1 MTSLQVLYFLK
12 VSDCMSFSQAAAELY
27 VSQPSVSHQVRLL
40 EKELGCDLF
49 DRSSKRRLTM
59 TPEGMV
65 FRGFFQRA
73 LRGFR
78 ETKATAAALGGNLRI
93 RVGIGVGWDFSAQL
107 MSFRRQALERY
118 PTAELYFESDTF
130 RRLQEQLRGGELD
143 VILCTETSVQ
153 SFEDLEVQLVNRIPG
168 RAFVRK
174 GLLVPED
181 QPLRLRD
188 FDGQRLLMLP
198 AEEET
203 PVTHQLVMLQ
213 FVDKGVKPVPVTLP
227 NRESIYQAVLR
238 GEGFAVFDQ
247 HMSIALDSR
256 LASLPLEGRI
266 TLSMVWNRHNQ
277 NPLIHLLT
285 EIMSRPME
293 ESG

>member
-1 MTSLQVLYFLK
+1 M
-12 VSDCMSFSQAAAELY
+12 
-27 VSQPSVSHQVRLL
+27 SQPSVSHQVQLL
-40 EKELGCDLF
+40 EKELGCALF
-49 DRSSKRRLTM
+49 DRSSKRRLAM

-93 RVGIGVGWDFSAQL
+93 RVGIGVGWDFSTQL
-107 MSFRRQALERY
+107 MSFRQQALERY

-213 FVDKGVKPVPVTLP
+213 FVDKGIKPVPVTLP

-247 HMSIALDSR
+247 HMSIAMDSR

-293 ESG
+293 EG